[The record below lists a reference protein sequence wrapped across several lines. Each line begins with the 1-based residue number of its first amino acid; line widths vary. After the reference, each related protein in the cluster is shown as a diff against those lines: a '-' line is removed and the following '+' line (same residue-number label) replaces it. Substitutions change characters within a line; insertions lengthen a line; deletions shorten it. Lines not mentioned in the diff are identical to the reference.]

1 MLGVRSAA
9 WAGDASVGAIVKLA
23 IEPVVTYGGGIKG
36 LAATSRAAANAP
48 RLDPDSRAVR
58 AYRAHVARVQDDFEA
73 TLRRAIPTARVMYR
87 YDMVIGGVA
96 VTVPEAVL
104 ETLRYLPGVV
114 SVTRDEGRP
123 FITDKSPGFIGAP
136 KLWGK
141 LGGPANAGEGV
152 IIGIIDSGIWPEHP
166 SFADPDPKG
175 KPYVAP
181 PGTRTCDFDIG
192 ASPGPAFACNGKII
206 GAYRFMAA
214 YDACG
219 SCFRGRFSS
228 ARDSNGHGSAT
239 AGVAA
244 GNRAV
249 KAQLGAEHGVLSGIA
264 PRAHIV
270 IYKTGEFINFVADTV
285 AAIQQA
291 ILDGVDVINFSI
303 HGHANPYL
311 NPTDLAFRDA
321 VAAGIFVAGAVAND
335 GPAPSSATQLAG
347 WVTSAGASSQR
358 RDLRSKVT
366 LKANDGAK
374 LKVQGRAITGAI
386 KDAPILFAPQLGD
399 PACLI
404 ATPDAAY
411 AGAVVVC
418 RSEQISAE
426 QQALNVAARGAVGLL
441 VYTDV
446 PGNFGSRAVS
456 SAIPLVAI
464 DVHVG
469 PSLVAFLTAHP
480 GGTVAITTA
489 KTVNQ
494 RGDVVTSFSSRGGPA
509 LTLGI
514 SKPDLSAPGEG
525 LVAAMTPEPDDPRV
539 RSGQLFNVWQG
550 TSFAAPHVAGAAALL
565 RQQHPT
571 WTPGQLQSALM
582 TTATTKDLVD
592 SDEVTPATP
601 FDVGSGRIQLKL
613 AMDPGLTFAAPVQD
627 FFDHAADLWTV
638 NYPSLYV
645 PAPAPV
651 DVSVE
656 RTATSTLAKDSVW
669 SLTVASP
676 PDLLV
681 TVPPTLA
688 VAAGG
693 TASFAIGV
701 DKTALGPGM
710 VRHARLTLAHKK
722 YRVQLPITAVG
733 DVALPDLVVTAFSVS
748 SPLESGNSFTVTL
761 TAANQ
766 GTANAP
772 PFFVSLA
779 LSADITFSADDSY
792 FASCTYASGQ
802 PAATSGACSFTD
814 AYGASVAPGT
824 YHVLALA
831 DSEITVVERDEANN
845 VTVMLGTVEVQ

>member
-1 MLGVRSAA
+1 
-9 WAGDASVGAIVKLA
+9 
-23 IEPVVTYGGGIKG
+23 
-36 LAATSRAAANAP
+36 
-48 RLDPDSRAVR
+48 
-58 AYRAHVARVQDDFEA
+58 
-73 TLRRAIPTARVMYR
+73 
-87 YDMVIGGVA
+87 
-96 VTVPEAVL
+96 
-104 ETLRYLPGVV
+104 
-114 SVTRDEGRP
+114 
-123 FITDKSPGFIGAP
+123 
-136 KLWGK
+136 
-141 LGGPANAGEGV
+141 
-152 IIGIIDSGIWPEHP
+152 
-166 SFADPDPKG
+166 
-175 KPYVAP
+175 
-181 PGTRTCDFDIG
+181 
-192 ASPGPAFACNGKII
+192 
-206 GAYRFMAA
+206 
-214 YDACG
+214 
-219 SCFRGRFSS
+219 
-228 ARDSNGHGSAT
+228 
-239 AGVAA
+239 
-244 GNRAV
+244 
-249 KAQLGAEHGVLSGIA
+249 
-264 PRAHIV
+264 
-270 IYKTGEFINFVADTV
+270 
-285 AAIQQA
+285 
-291 ILDGVDVINFSI
+291 
-303 HGHANPYL
+303 
-311 NPTDLAFRDA
+311 
-321 VAAGIFVAGAVAND
+321 
-335 GPAPSSATQLAG
+335 
-347 WVTSAGASSQR
+347 
-358 RDLRSKVT
+358 
-366 LKANDGAK
+366 
-374 LKVQGRAITGAI
+374 
-386 KDAPILFAPQLGD
+386 
-399 PACLI
+399 
-404 ATPDAAY
+404 
-411 AGAVVVC
+411 
-418 RSEQISAE
+418 
-426 QQALNVAARGAVGLL
+426 
-441 VYTDV
+441 
-446 PGNFGSRAVS
+446 
-456 SAIPLVAI
+456 
-464 DVHVG
+464 
-469 PSLVAFLTAHP
+469 
-480 GGTVAITTA
+480 
-489 KTVNQ
+489 
-494 RGDVVTSFSSRGGPA
+494 VTSFSSRGGPA